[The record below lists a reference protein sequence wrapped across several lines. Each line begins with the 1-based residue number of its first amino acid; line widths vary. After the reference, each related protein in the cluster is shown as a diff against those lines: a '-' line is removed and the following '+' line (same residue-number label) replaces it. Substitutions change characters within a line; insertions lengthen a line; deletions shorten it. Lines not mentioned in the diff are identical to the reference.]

1 MTRHWIGVASREH
14 VRLGVAGGFC
24 QLCHG
29 KQGPLK
35 RMAPGDWIVYYSPG
49 ERFGEAARC
58 QRFTAI
64 GEVMDSRVY
73 PFEMSPG
80 FVPWRRDIRF
90 LDADEIPIR
99 PLIEQLAFIRDK
111 RRWGYVFR
119 FGHLEIPEQDFALIA
134 AGMLV

>member
-14 VRLGVAGGFC
+14 VRLGIAGGFC

-49 ERFGEAARC
+49 ERFCEAALC

-64 GEVMDSRVY
+64 GEVMDNRVY
-73 PFEMSPG
+73 QFEMSPG